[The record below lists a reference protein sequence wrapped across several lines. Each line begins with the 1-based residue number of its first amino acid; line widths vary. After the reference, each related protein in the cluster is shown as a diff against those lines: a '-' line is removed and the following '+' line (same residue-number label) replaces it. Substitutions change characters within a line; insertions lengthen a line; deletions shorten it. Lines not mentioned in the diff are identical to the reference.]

1 MGALVL
7 GGAWPASRQP
17 RPSMSLTA
25 MVCSSL
31 ERARA
36 LEVAKELR
44 RPYTFQA
51 LDIDDGSIIL
61 HLKSPISSP
70 DIPYRF
76 SFGVPLSL
84 STHYITTRRFRA
96 STPDPGPRE
105 LAALHCREAE
115 KHEKETVDAEVAL
128 KEVDHQVR
136 GKDPTLLLS
145 KSSLLSKVSP
155 LKELAYY

>member
-1 MGALVL
+1 
-7 GGAWPASRQP
+7 
-17 RPSMSLTA
+17 

-84 STHYITTRRFRA
+84 STHYITTRLVKRA
-96 STPDPGPRE
+96 RPYRTRSPRKARRGSTLRSIAKGSKNSRKDAFERARPTQVLENSLRYTVEKPRSTRRKLSTPKW
-105 LAALHCREAE
+105 L
-115 KHEKETVDAEVAL
+115 
-128 KEVDHQVR
+128 
-136 GKDPTLLLS
+136 
-145 KSSLLSKVSP
+145 
-155 LKELAYY
+155 